1 LYALFCKKLARL
13 LPTVP
18 YPSVPLC
25 YLLVNPYVFCM
36 EACKNKAVYAVDI
49 SFNNFYEG
57 GMAEAEST
65 VSLRSIQLPGN
76 LTDVCIHVIWN
87 SIVESISREFKL
99 NAAVTISFDLL
110 KAKLNA
116 KAIFDCICFT
126 EKHLQEVVAK
136 IFAGK
141 SYPVIAPVP
150 YEEVKDTI
158 EEHLGRLS

>member
-1 LYALFCKKLARL
+1 
-13 LPTVP
+13 
-18 YPSVPLC
+18 
-25 YLLVNPYVFCM
+25 M

-76 LTDVCIHVIWN
+76 MTDVCIHVIWN
-87 SIVESISREFKL
+87 SIVESISKEFKL

-116 KAIFDCICFT
+116 KAIFDCIGFT

-141 SYPVIAPVP
+141 SHPVIAPVP

-158 EEHLGRLS
+158 SEHLERLT